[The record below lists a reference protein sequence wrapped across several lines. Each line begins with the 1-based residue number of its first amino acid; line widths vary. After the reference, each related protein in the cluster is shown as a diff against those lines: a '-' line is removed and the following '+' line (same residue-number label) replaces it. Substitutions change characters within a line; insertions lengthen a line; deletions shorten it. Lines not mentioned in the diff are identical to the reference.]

1 MYYYLYGILPCE
13 CGGLFGLYIWWWCW
27 DDEGGGGGIGNDFL
41 LPGGGGGGKKFLP
54 PKSIG
59 AVNTFFWALDP
70 LLA

>member
-1 MYYYLYGILPCE
+1 
-13 CGGLFGLYIWWWCW
+13 
-27 DDEGGGGGIGNDFL
+27 L